1 MLMRRT
7 IGISVA
13 FLVIST
19 GAMAAP
25 PDMAGSHHPDQPCSG
40 KSQRAAQRT
49 GKTQLV
55 SANPSG
61 SRTRSA
67 RHGSPT
73 RPRQSAA
80 PVAAHHDDE
89 AAPPQPLGGREIGK
103 AAWYNHVGSRTSSG
117 ERLDTMTPTAALRT
131 LPLSSYARV
140 TRLDSDRS
148 VIVKINDR
156 GPWTHRFIIDLSP
169 RAADELKMRHAGVAA
184 VAIEPIIAPAIAS
197 GSTGATRTNWTSTS
211 PAYAKSRRASR
222 KRNNLE

>member
-61 SRTRSA
+61 SHTRSA
-67 RHGSPT
+67 RRGAPT
-73 RPRQSAA
+73 RPRQSASR
-80 PVAAHHDDE
+80 VAHHDDE
-89 AAPPQPLGGREIGK
+89 AAPPQAVGGREIGK
-103 AAWYNHVGSRTSSG
+103 AAWYNHVGSPTSSG
-117 ERLDTMTPTAALRT
+117 ERLDTVTPTAAHRT
-131 LPLSSYARV
+131 LPLYSYARLIH
-140 TRLDSDRS
+140 LDSRRS
-148 VIVKINDR
+148 VVVRINDR
-156 GPWTHRFIIDLSP
+156 GPWTRRFVIDLSP
-169 RAADELKMRHAGVAA
+169 RAADELNMRRAGVAA
-184 VAIEPIIAPAIAS
+184 VSIEPV
-197 GSTGATRTNWTSTS
+197 TGPTEAAGTTVVTRSSSAVMTQ
-211 PAYAKSRRASR
+211 
-222 KRNNLE
+222 

>member
-25 PDMAGSHHPDQPCSG
+25 SDKAASHHPDQPCG
-40 KSQRAAQRT
+40 DKSQRTIQRT
-49 GKTQLV
+49 GKAHVV
-55 SANPSG
+55 SIRPSD
-61 SRTRSA
+61 SRARSS
-67 RHGSPT
+67 RHGA
-73 RPRQSAA
+73 PRHRQPAA
-80 PVAAHHDDE
+80 RLTAYHDDQ
-89 AAPPQPLGGREIGK
+89 AAPPQLLGGREIGK

-117 ERLDTMTPTAALRT
+117 ERLDSVTPTAAHRT

-140 TRLDSDRS
+140 THLDSGRS

-156 GPWTHRFIIDLSP
+156 GPWTRRFIIDLSP

-197 GSTGATRTNWTSTS
+197 GSTVATPRSSGTYMTQ
-211 PAYAKSRRASR
+211 
-222 KRNNLE
+222 